1 MLCCYRDQFNA
12 AIVLLKVSGTFF
24 KSKPSVI
31 LAPLIV
37 MFLSTIYIVFWLA
50 TFAGIQLDR
59 PEENIKEWASSSSQ
73 NSTTTSSS
81 TTTGN

>member
-1 MLCCYRDQFNA
+1 MLCCYRDQFQA

-24 KSKPSVI
+24 KNKPSVI

-37 MFLSTIYIVFWLA
+37 MFLSTVYIVFWLA

-59 PEENIKEWASSSSQ
+59 PEENLKEWTASSSQ
-73 NSTTTSSS
+73 NSTRTSSRTTS
-81 TTTGN
+81 GN